1 MCAALR
7 CACIMQAAMR
17 EHTGIPSQQHLA
29 IASRDCAYQ
38 HTEPGALERLR
49 GVAITLLQLPR
60 AARTREYYE
69 AWLLE

>member
-1 MCAALR
+1 
-7 CACIMQAAMR
+7 MR